1 MYVCAYMYIN
11 ICTFMIRINLSISMH
26 STHMIT
32 HTHLSGGHN
41 STELSFSVKLS
52 IVIQQGTP
60 MDWTSVSDSQT
71 PRSKH
76 CMKVPLRRVVMT
88 SPAQTG
94 PGIPGKAIAFHCCRL
109 LWVADCGLN
118 DHIMSLCQIMS
129 R

>member
-1 MYVCAYMYIN
+1 MYVCAYIY
-11 ICTFMIRINLSISMH
+11 ICTSMIRINLSISMH

-32 HTHLSGGHN
+32 HTHVSGGHN

-52 IVIQQGTP
+52 VVTGGNS
-60 MDWTSVSDSQT
+60 MDWTLVSDSQT

-76 CMKVPLRRVVMT
+76 CMKVPVRRVVMT
-88 SPAQTG
+88 SPAQNG
-94 PGIPGKAIAFHCCRL
+94 PRIPGKAIAFHCCRL

-118 DHIMSLCQIMS
+118 DYIMSLCQIMS